1 MKLFIGFLLA
11 LCLVACTEE
20 PTKVVA
26 RPTLVPK
33 DSILSKTDSINPY
46 APIDVSPM
54 DMSYFPVNYPIE
66 KMSGK
71 TTAPPVARVIYS
83 RPHRQGRTIF
93 GALVKYGE
101 PWRLGAN
108 EATEIEFFQ
117 SVTIQNRRIP
127 KGKYVLY
134 AIPQQDKWTIVFN
147 TNLNTWGLRQ
157 DEKDDVFRFDV
168 PVQTATTPI
177 EYYSMV
183 FESESG
189 GAALV
194 MAWDKVVARMSF
206 QF

>member
-1 MKLFIGFLLA
+1 
-11 LCLVACTEE
+11 
-20 PTKVVA
+20 
-26 RPTLVPK
+26 
-33 DSILSKTDSINPY
+33 
-46 APIDVSPM
+46 M
-54 DMSYFPVNYPIE
+54 DMSYFPVDYPID

-71 TTAPPVARVIYS
+71 TTAPPVVRVIYS

-108 EATEIEFFQ
+108 EATEIEFFR

-147 TNLNTWGLRQ
+147 TNLNTWGLHQ
-157 DEKDDVFRFDV
+157 DVKDDVFRFDV

-194 MAWDKVVARMSF
+194 MAWDKVVAQMSF